1 MSSLDP
7 PFGEF
12 SMSQQPFDSPGKPY
26 QSQQPTPPFAPQ
38 PAANAPGNMY
48 GSPPAPKRRG
58 KRLITTA
65 VIVLLVLIL
74 LASIALLA
82 ASIYFSNV
90 ILQVPDFTTPTY
102 DTPVLAVSETSV
114 TLKRMGDD
122 MHPGEFEIEWPA
134 GQALVGPTLSS
145 NDNSVTRQLLLKNGP
160 LAAGTSVFWTRYV
173 YTGQIRNSLGLPL
186 STVQVPDPLGAMPAW
201 YVPGKLSTWA
211 ILVHG
216 RGASRDEAL
225 RAFTPLSQLGLPLL
239 SISYR
244 NDIGTPHS
252 SDSAGHLGD
261 SEWMDLEAAVKY
273 AMAHGA
279 QHLVLYGWSQGGAVV
294 EVFMHHSSLA
304 PMVQALIL
312 DAPILDWPATLAY
325 QAQKMSVPGFLVN
338 TAELVTSIRSG
349 INFADLD
356 QSNQAQPNVPIL
368 LFHGVDDTS
377 TPVTVS
383 DAFAKAHPDLV
394 TYVRVPGV
402 EHTEAWNANP
412 HVYYNEL
419 TTFLKQKLS
428 L

>member
-1 MSSLDP
+1 MSTQAQKISNGIL
-7 PFGEF
+7 
-12 SMSQQPFDSPGKPY
+12 S
-26 QSQQPTPPFAPQ
+26 
-38 PAANAPGNMY
+38 
-48 GSPPAPKRRG
+48 APKRPW
-58 KRLITTA
+58 KRLISIM
-65 VIVLLVLIL
+65 VIVMLVVVLLGGGIL
-74 LASIALLA
+74 LG
-82 ASIYFSNV
+82 ASIYFSNS

-102 DTPVLAVSETSV
+102 DTQVLAVNDTSV

-134 GQALVGPTLSS
+134 GQALVGPTLSF
-145 NDNSVTRQLLLKNGP
+145 DPNSVTRQLLLKTAP
-160 LAAGTSVFWTRYV
+160 LSAGTAVFWTRYV
-173 YTGQIRNSLGLPL
+173 YTGQLRNSLGLPI
-186 STVQVPDPLGAMPAW
+186 STVQVPDPLGMMPAW

-216 RGASRDEAL
+216 RGSTRDEAL

-244 NDIGTPHS
+244 NNIGAPHS
-252 SDSAGHLGD
+252 SDNANHLGD
-261 SEWMDLEAAVKY
+261 SEWLDLEAAVKY
-273 AMAHGA
+273 AQAHGA
-279 QHLVLYGWSQGGAVV
+279 QHFVLYGWSEGGAVV
-294 EVFMHHSSLA
+294 EVFMHQSSLA
-304 PMVQALIL
+304 HLVQALVL
-312 DAPILDWPATLAY
+312 DAPILNWTATFEY

-356 QSNQAQPNVPIL
+356 QTNQPQPNVPIL
-368 LFHGVDDTS
+368 LFHGVNDTS
-377 TPVTVS
+377 TPVTIS

-412 HVYYNEL
+412 QVYNNEL